1 MTGGLLTTNANN
13 ILPDGP
19 AGYKA
24 GDGRVN
30 QTPWLALT
38 HSMLFRLHN
47 YIAQQL
53 AAVNPDWND
62 DVLFNEC
69 RRINIAIYEHLI
81 YNEWLVTL
89 VGREFLE
96 SRNLTGCS
104 SDEESGAYDASV
116 DASNMDEFA
125 HASFRE
131 FHTYIP
137 GYVNFIANDGVILK
151 TMKLSDTIPN
161 SKLLEENYNNVLR
174 GMLQDPMENK
184 HLGYS
189 EELRNLFTKNK
200 CGVGIDLFSLDV
212 TRGRDV
218 GVPPYIDFFEKC
230 GHDAIKSWDDLQG
243 YMDDDNLQLLMKI
256 YTDVEDVDLVVG
268 TLLERKSFG
277 ILGAIGA
284 CILGEQ
290 FYRLKFGNR
299 FFYTFQDSPYPF
311 TPGDLNPRTLL

>member
-19 AGYKA
+19 AGYTA
-24 GDGRVN
+24 GDVRVN

-38 HSMLFRLHN
+38 HSLLFRLHN

-53 AAVNPDWND
+53 AAVNTDWD
-62 DVLFNEC
+62 DNNLFSES

-81 YNEWLVTL
+81 YDEWLPTF

-96 SRNLTGCS
+96 NKNLTGCS
-104 SDEESGAYDASV
+104 SDGTNGAYDASV

-125 HASFRE
+125 HASFRL

-137 GYVNFIANDGVILK
+137 GYVNLIADDGVILK
-151 TMKLSDTIPN
+151 TIKFSDTIFN

-174 GMLQDPMENK
+174 GMLQDPLETK

-189 EELRNLFTKNK
+189 EEVRNLFAKNE

-230 GHDAIKSWDDLQG
+230 GHDAIKSWDDLQA
-243 YMDDDNLQLLMKI
+243 YMEDDNLQLLMKI

-268 TLLERKSFG
+268 VLFERKLFG
-277 ILGAIGA
+277 RLGAISA
-284 CILGEQ
+284 CLLGEQ

-299 FFYTFQDSPYPF
+299 FFYTFQESPYPF
-311 TPGDLNPRTLL
+311 TPGDLNPWTLL